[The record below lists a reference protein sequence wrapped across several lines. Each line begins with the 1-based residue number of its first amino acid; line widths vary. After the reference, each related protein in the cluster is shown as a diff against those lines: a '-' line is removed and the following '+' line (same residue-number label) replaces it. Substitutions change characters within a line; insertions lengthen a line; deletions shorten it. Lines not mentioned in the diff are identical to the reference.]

1 MSYDD
6 DLEYDYYDYI
16 EYNAIYG
23 KKDNTVSEDRTKKH
37 WKVEGNNNK
46 FGTLQEAEDEAKRRS
61 GKQNADYNIYE
72 FVAQAQAVVP
82 DVPIVKIV

>member
-1 MSYDD
+1 MDDYDSD
-6 DLEYDYYDYI
+6 YLDSYYDYL
-16 EYNAIYG
+16 YAN
-23 KKDNTVSEDRTKKH
+23 KKDNAVSEDRTKKH
-37 WKVEGNNNK
+37 WRVDQVNTK
-46 FGTLQEAEDEAKRRS
+46 FGTLKEAEDEAKRRS

>member
-1 MSYDD
+1 MYDED
-6 DLEYDYYDYI
+6 EEEDYF
-16 EYNAIYG
+16 YNMIYG
-23 KKDNTVSEDRTKKH
+23 KKDSTMSEDRTKKH

-46 FGTLQEAEDEAKRRS
+46 FGTLKEAEDEAKRRS
-61 GKQNADYNIYE
+61 GKQNCDYNIYE